1 MSTLAVDVAA
11 LAVSEVV
18 GVVPIPVVGA
28 HTVSTYSTHT
38 HDALERVSR
47 YTHDIVYMSLF
58 S

>member
-1 MSTLAVDVAA
+1 MTTPAVDVAA

-28 HTVSTYSTHT
+28 HTVSPCSTHT
-38 HDALERVSR
+38 HDALVRVSR
-47 YTHDIVYMSLF
+47 YTHYILYMSLL